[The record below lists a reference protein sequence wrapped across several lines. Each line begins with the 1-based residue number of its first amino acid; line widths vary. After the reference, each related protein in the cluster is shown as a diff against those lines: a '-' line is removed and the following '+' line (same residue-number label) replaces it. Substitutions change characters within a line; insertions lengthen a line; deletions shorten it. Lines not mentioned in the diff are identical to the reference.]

1 LSGIEDKE
9 WGVSIKKQLN
19 RLCLFLEG
27 FLLINL
33 IWYIGYLILHT
44 TVIPN
49 PIIVYQNFGTVFA
62 DDILIHIVHS
72 LKRIGLGLGFS
83 LLIGIPVGMLMAY
96 SKVANRIF
104 YPLVYF
110 SYPIPKTALLPI
122 AMLLLGMRDGSKIAI
137 IFLIIVF
144 QVIVAVRDSVQNIDP
159 SMYLV
164 TVSAGASKGQIIW
177 HVTLPAILP
186 ELLTSL
192 RVSLGTAVSVL
203 FFVEGYGT
211 RYGMGYY
218 IVDAWSRIDYIGMYS
233 GIIVISVVGFA
244 LFAVVDLLSVKLC
257 PWR

>member
-1 LSGIEDKE
+1 MKKLL
-9 WGVSIKKQLN
+9 KQLG
-19 RLCLFLEG
+19 LFFEG
-27 FLLINL
+27 FLLINIL
-33 IWYIGYLILHT
+33 WYIGYLTVHT

-49 PIIVYQNFGTVFA
+49 PITVYQRFGSVLA
-62 DDILIHIVHS
+62 DDILIHILYS
-72 LKRIGLGLGFS
+72 LERIGLGLGLS
-83 LLIGIPVGMLMAY
+83 LLIGIPLGILMAY
-96 SKVANRIF
+96 SKLANRLL

-144 QVIVAVRDSVQNIDP
+144 QVIVAVRDSVHNIDS

-164 TVSAGASKGQIIW
+164 TVSAGASKRQIIW
-177 HVTLPAILP
+177 HITLPAILP

-192 RVSLGTAVSVL
+192 RISLGTAVSVL

-211 RYGMGYY
+211 RHGMGYY

-233 GIIVISVVGFA
+233 GIIVISIVGFV
-244 LFAVVDLLSVKLC
+244 LFAAVDLLSVKLC

>member
-1 LSGIEDKE
+1 M
-9 WGVSIKKQLN
+9 KKLLN
-19 RLCLFLEG
+19 QICLFLEG
-27 FLLINL
+27 FLLINV
-33 IWYIGYLILHT
+33 IWYIGYLTVQT

-49 PIIVYQNFGTVFA
+49 PLTVYMNFGKVFG
-62 DDILIHIVHS
+62 DDILIHILYS
-72 LKRIGLGLGFS
+72 LNRIGQGLLLS
-83 LLIGIPVGMLMAY
+83 LLIGIPVGILMAY
-96 SKVANRIF
+96 SYRANRIL

-122 AMLLLGMRDGSKIAI
+122 AMLLWGMRDGSKVAI

-159 SMYLV
+159 SLYLV
-164 TVSAGASKGQIIW
+164 TVSAGATKGQIVR
-177 HVTLPAILP
+177 HVTLPAIMP

-211 RYGMGYY
+211 RHGMGYY

-233 GIIVISVVGFA
+233 GIIVISIVGFL
-244 LFAVVDLLSVKLC
+244 LFAAVDFLSGRLC
-257 PWR
+257 AWK

>member
-1 LSGIEDKE
+1 MRKSLH
-9 WGVSIKKQLN
+9 Q
-19 RLCLFLEG
+19 LCLFLEG

-33 IWYIGYLILHT
+33 IWYVGYLTVHK

-49 PIIVYQNFGTVFA
+49 PVIVYQNFGTVFEN
-62 DDILIHIVHS
+62 DILTHILYS
-72 LKRIGLGLGFS
+72 LKRIAIGLFLS
-83 LLIGIPVGMLMAY
+83 LLTGIPIGLLMAY
-96 SKVANRIF
+96 SRLANRIL

-122 AMLLLGMRDGSKIAI
+122 AMLLWGMRDGSKIVI

-144 QVIVAVRDSVQNIDP
+144 QVIVAVRDSVRNIDP
-159 SMYLV
+159 SLYLV
-164 TVSAGASKGQIIW
+164 TVSTGASNVHIIR

-233 GIIVISVVGFA
+233 GIIVISIVGFL
-244 LFAVVDLLSVKLC
+244 LFAALDFVAEKLC
-257 PWR
+257 AWY